1 MVPKSM
7 GQWKQL
13 SVKHEHNREKTHN
26 VKDTLFPTNMEVE
39 KGPLQDVSRGPAHF
53 YDCWKEG
60 MHNQG
65 YAKNSLYKTSNTEQ
79 TQQHKL
85 EACIMR
91 MPPMTLQEIR
101 RTPSTTTSDTPNLRD
116 RWAVTPA
123 VLCARADF
131 DDSSLHPAPIARLRN
146 VRCS

>member
-1 MVPKSM
+1 M

-13 SVKHEHNREKTHN
+13 SVQHEHNWDKITHN
-26 VKDTLFPTNMEVE
+26 VKDTLFPANMEVE

-65 YAKNSLYKTSNTEQ
+65 YAKNSLYKTSNTEP

-91 MPPMTLQEIR
+91 MPHNDITRNQKNTMNNNERNPESKKPMGRHPWQYCALM
-101 RTPSTTTSDTPNLRD
+101 RTFTTAACTQHR
-116 RWAVTPA
+116 
-123 VLCARADF
+123 
-131 DDSSLHPAPIARLRN
+131 
-146 VRCS
+146 